1 MPNTAKKTLF
11 VSDFDDTLAQTDA
24 NVYVTNK
31 GTRTKLSPA
40 EFAVYTAQH
49 GDEFDFSEFD
59 KLINPR
65 PIERFVRLLKL
76 AQSGKADKVVVLTAR
91 GHTLPVVQ
99 FLRTQGITSG
109 VSIAALGDANPQKK
123 ADYIQK
129 NIDKDGYTRV
139 AFIDDSPKNV
149 DAVKKLRDK
158 NPNVRILVH
167 RAKEHPTPNQ
177 PTSTENRLYLDDLRD
192 TPSGFNLRAY
202 TAKEAID
209 MLEKNN
215 ISYISFDH
223 DLGEPEAGTGYEVA
237 KWIEEKAYSDPTFNF
252 PDWKIHSAN
261 PVGAKNIEM
270 AMKSAERGSQRTKV
284 KQDKPN
290 QQTPSDKK
298 TSLKQLL
305 QTKIRNPKT
314 NNDILIKTA
323 LAYDKNHP
331 VHIQAIKTIS
341 AHTKQNNIRL
351 KKNQ

>member
-1 MPNTAKKTLF
+1 MSNTAKKTLF

-99 FLRTQGITSG
+99 FLRMQGITSG

-129 NIDKDGYTRV
+129 NIDRDGYTRV

-149 DAVKKLRDK
+149 DAVKKLREK

-167 RAKEHPTPNQ
+167 HAKEHPTEQ
-177 PTSTENRLYLDDLRD
+177 PAVSTDK
-192 TPSGFNLRAY
+192 RA
-202 TAKEAID
+202 
-209 MLEKNN
+209 
-215 ISYISFDH
+215 
-223 DLGEPEAGTGYEVA
+223 
-237 KWIEEKAYSDPTFNF
+237 
-252 PDWKIHSAN
+252 
-261 PVGAKNIEM
+261 
-270 AMKSAERGSQRTKV
+270 
-284 KQDKPN
+284 
-290 QQTPSDKK
+290 
-298 TSLKQLL
+298 SLKQLL

-341 AHTKQNNIRL
+341 AHTQHHNIRL